1 MEGADMTLIETIRE
15 IESAAIRQPSVN
27 MIVRSDVLRI
37 NKTPDRRY
45 GIFAWTQMQHS
56 ASLDNDF
63 INYRFSLFYVDRL
76 TEDRSNETEVQSV
89 GIQTLDNIIRTLA
102 ERGFQITTW
111 TYQPFTERF
120 VDECAGVWCE
130 VTLSVPVSYVCVDTF
145 GDSFQTESNDNP
157 LIF

>member
-1 MEGADMTLIETIRE
+1 MTLIETIRE

-63 INYRFSLFYVDRL
+63 INYVSAFS
-76 TEDRSNETEVQSV
+76 
-89 GIQTLDNIIRTLA
+89 
-102 ERGFQITTW
+102 TW
-111 TYQPFTERF
+111 TDLRRTGQTRRKFRVLESRHLTISS
-120 VDECAGVWCE
+120 G
-130 VTLSVPVSYVCVDTF
+130 LSRK
-145 GDSFQTESNDNP
+145 GDSKSRHGHISRSRRGSWTNAPECGAKLRSQSPYPMCVWIHSGIPFR
-157 LIF
+157 IK